1 MDNIIYPEIK
11 FVLKSP
17 FTRDEIE
24 VSDEQI
30 LQSFNCPFCL
40 QLVWNPLCYNK
51 CGKIYCKK
59 CLKEYSKNR
68 NNYRHCI
75 FKCGSCNY
83 RHMTN
88 KEKEFIDCIK
98 LKCRNNGCNKFIN
111 YSDYKS
117 HFKNCDYRLYQCY
130 HENCG
135 AEVPFC
141 NFMDHVNNCEW
152 RAINCPKCS
161 EKIIFNSID
170 AHKQNDC
177 PEEIVKCDIC
187 GEEMRR
193 IDYLINH
200 KPNNVD
206 CIKKIALISY
216 KEIMDYK
223 KELNK
228 QQEINNNM
236 EKIINKNKIKINEN
250 EKNIKLLMEENE
262 LLKKKNKE
270 NEKFIEEFKL
280 FMENINNKL
289 GNKSISKDQSLILNN
304 EKEKKENLNFIY
316 NNNNIP
322 QNFLLN
328 KRKRNINSN
337 NNDN

>member
-1 MDNIIYPEIK
+1 MIKDNSKIKNNKKKNFRLTPICVSLYLKNQAIVGKLFAKSALISIIQQA
-11 FVLKSP
+11 S
-17 FTRDEIE
+17 
-24 VSDEQI
+24 
-30 LQSFNCPFCL
+30 
-40 QLVWNPLCYNK
+40 LVIIHVISCV
-51 CGKIYCKK
+51 GV
-59 CLKEYSKNR
+59 R
-68 NNYRHCI
+68 TGYRHL
-75 FKCGSCNY
+75 
-83 RHMTN
+83 TN

-98 LKCRNNGCNKFIN
+98 LKCRHVGCNKFIN

-117 HFKNCDYRLYQCY
+117 HFKNCDYRLIKCS
-130 HENCG
+130 NKLCIIK
-135 AEVPFC
+135 VPFC
-141 NFMDHVNNCEW
+141 KFKEHVDNCEW
-152 RAINCPKCS
+152 REINCSKCH
-161 EKIIFNSID
+161 KIIIFNSKES
-170 AHKQNDC
+170 HKQNDC
-177 PEEIVKCDIC
+177 PEETVKCDIC

-193 IDYLINH
+193 KHYINEH
-200 KPNNVD
+200 KKNKVD

-223 KELNK
+223 KELIK

-289 GNKSISKDQSLILNN
+289 GNKSISKDQSLIINN

-337 NNDN
+337 NDDQEN